1 MRLSLSLCGAE
12 ALRWIPAL
20 PGYVPRGRELQ
31 RPGERDERDLRVSE
45 AVHEDGADGEHGL
58 GAGLLRMAGT
68 GDGGSEKGGYRR

>member
-1 MRLSLSLCGAE
+1 MSFCGAV
-12 ALRWIPAL
+12 ALRGISAV

-45 AVHEDGADGEHGL
+45 AVHEDGTDGEHGL

-68 GDGGSEKGGYRR
+68 GDGGGEKGGYRR